1 MQHLT
6 IAGNVGKDAEL
17 RKTQSGE
24 PVLNFTLAVD
34 NGKDANGEKRQA
46 TWFDCALW
54 GKRAESLAAHITKG
68 SKLVV
73 TGRPT
78 ARAHDGKAYLGVNVA
93 ELTFMGGGAERSG
106 DAPKTRD
113 EPRRSPAELDDEI
126 PF

>member
-34 NGKDANGEKRQA
+34 NGKDASGERRAA

-54 GKRAESLAAHITKG
+54 GKRAESLSAHITKG

-78 ARAHDGKAYLGVNVA
+78 ARAHDGKAYLGINVA
-93 ELTFMGGGAERSG
+93 ELTFMGGGERSG

-113 EPRRSPAELDDEI
+113 EPRQSRAELDDEI